1 MAKNTTSFTAG
12 SYTTA
17 VSPIWSN
24 VWTTSMSPTNTG
36 LSWTPPITLTET
48 EVKQLQELLKL
59 ATHDADELA
68 ELAGSLAAHTGLT
81 ESEALAG
88 LKLLQGLLQLSSLME
103 KLQR

>member
-1 MAKNTTSFTAG
+1 MTTQYTSSYGTFTVPANTWTWSGSTTTVGTGAG
-12 SYTTA
+12 
-17 VSPIWSN
+17 I
-24 VWTTSMSPTNTG
+24 
-36 LSWTPPITLTET
+36 SWTAPITLTET